1 VQTSESSSEVYG
13 EIADQIEADLRAI
26 GAWGSP
32 APTVPV
38 TSAFGAPELS
48 FTQWLEH
55 VLCARLREV
64 GAGHGEPPSQSQVAT
79 RAARE
84 LDGVEGSEPLIETLR
99 RLDSITNS

>member
-1 VQTSESSSEVYG
+1 MRASGSSGEVYG
-13 EIADQIEADLRAI
+13 EIAGQIEADLRAL

-55 VLCARLREV
+55 VLCPRLREI
-64 GAGHGEPPSQSQVAT
+64 GAGHGEPPSHSQVAT

-84 LDGVEGSEPLIETLR
+84 LDGVEGSERLLETLQ